1 MLHPLYTIFISTNP
15 MFKQLLATAT
25 TLGLLAASPAM
36 AMVEGFDSQ
45 HQMLLDTLRAKGVYV
60 ALNVPQVCDAVK
72 TNKSTH
78 GVYFYNSNKDVAMMA
93 ICQDFG
99 GRGEEVQW
107 TANDLDTLRHE
118 SIHYLQ
124 DCMDGELDGEM
135 VPLYD
140 GPGGYSPIDLTIKD
154 VVAAIGYEQATAII
168 ATYTRNG
175 ASDEVIRLELEAFLS
190 AAKIKAD
197 MIAKSI
203 DVNCPAK

>member
-1 MLHPLYTIFISTNP
+1 
-15 MFKQLLATAT
+15 
-25 TLGLLAASPAM
+25 M

-45 HQMLLDTLRAKGVYV
+45 HQMLLNTLREKGVYV

-72 TNKSTH
+72 TGESTH
-78 GVYFYNSNKDVAMMA
+78 GIYFYNSNRDVAMMA

-99 GRGEEVQW
+99 GQGEEVQW

-124 DCMDGELDGEM
+124 DCMDGELDGAM

-140 GPGGYSPIDLTIKD
+140 GPGGYSPIDLNIKD

-168 ATYTRNG
+168 ATYTKNG
-175 ASDEVIRLELEAFLS
+175 VSNEVIRLELEAFLS
-190 AAKIKAD
+190 AAEIKAD
-197 MIAKSI
+197 MIAQSI
-203 DVNCPAK
+203 DANCSAK

>member
-1 MLHPLYTIFISTNP
+1 

-45 HQMLLDTLRAKGVYV
+45 HQMLLDTLRSKGVYV

-99 GRGEEVQW
+99 GQGEEVQW

-124 DCMDGELDGEM
+124 DCMDGELDGAM

-140 GPGGYSPIDLTIKD
+140 GPGGYSPIDLNIKD
-154 VVAAIGYEQATAII
+154 VVAAIGYEQDTSII
-168 ATYTRNG
+168 ATYTRSG

-190 AAKIKAD
+190 ASKIKAD
-197 MIAKSI
+197 MIAQSI